1 MSIFQ
6 SFQTGLAMGQQQRKE
21 RDRDT
26 ARASASEL
34 FKAGNYE
41 GAETGLMTAGLYDE
55 AQAFG
60 SAGERRKAAEKQKT
74 YGETFKTG
82 GWTGLGEMAAGQGD
96 FETAGY
102 AQGQARAKTLQDWE
116 DHDRQITVQKQG
128 VEFLATSAGQ
138 LRSLP
143 LEARG
148 QAAMDIIAKSPFADN
163 PQVMQAV
170 QQAAADGRITDDEL
184 TAFEEQML
192 TYAQKLEGQRWQK
205 SFDRGVFEG
214 DRSFEAAEAARRR
227 ESQPRNIW
235 QSAGDGV
242 IFNQA
247 TGEYQSVAPSG
258 TGSYGGGAGGSGGD
272 PNAFMIPTSSMND
285 NPFVRMQFGGNLTQG
300 APSFFDNGEIYTPG
314 AGDITAT
321 PGGGRPPNV
330 TESYNRYR
338 SSGLAKNDSK
348 ELEAARTEAIAVT
361 TNLKP
366 QIQEMRSLV
375 GTFPMGIT
383 SDAQYQIGRVV
394 GDFGGIGM
402 SPEEQGNR
410 DAFLGQSKKLALSLG
425 RDLKPFSNSD
435 RDWIQAM
442 VANPGQTKESAAQVL
457 NTLEKMA
464 DYRLFYAQ
472 GAEMWQNQYGGLSMT
487 DAKGQNFFES
497 WGEWSAM
504 NPVTGSQF
512 SGDAPTKGTGAKG
525 GVRSGAAGGRGGSGP
540 VRINDDAGY
549 DALPSGAEFIGPDGV
564 RRRKP

>member
-1 MSIFQ
+1 
-6 SFQTGLAMGQQQRKE
+6 MGQQQRKE

-26 ARASASEL
+26 ARKSAADA

-41 GAETGLMTAGLYDE
+41 MAPTALMEVGDFEAADAYTRAGDRATAE
-55 AQAFG
+55 Q
-60 SAGERRKAAEKQKT
+60 RRKT

-102 AQGQARAKTLQDWE
+102 AQGQARAKTLQDWQ
-116 DHDRQITVQKQG
+116 DHDRKITVQKQG
-128 VEFLATSAGQ
+128 VEFLGNAAKQLISVPEPDRLTKAMEYIEQSAFAGNQ
-138 LRSLP
+138 
-143 LEARG
+143 
-148 QAAMDIIAKSPFADN
+148 QIIGAI
-163 PQVMQAV
+163 
-170 QQAAADGRITDDEL
+170 QQAAADGRITDEEL
-184 TAFEEQML
+184 EKFQGWTL
-192 TYAQKLEGQRWQK
+192 TYAQELEGQRWQK
-205 SFDRGVFEG
+205 SFDRDVFEG

-258 TGSYGGGAGGSGGD
+258 TGSYGGGAGASGGD

-314 AGDITAT
+314 VGDTTAT

-338 SSGLAKNDSK
+338 SSGLAKNDNK

-457 NTLEKMA
+457 ETLEKMA

-540 VRINDDAGY
+540 VQIKDDAGY